1 MNCQFC
7 NKKLVKNKSQ
17 CPSCYGIN
25 RLDGG
30 GSMGKTIRLSE
41 AVDASVNRIQ
51 CGFWDK
57 VLGGGIV
64 TTSVIL
70 IGAEPGTGKT
80 TMALQMADAIIEFY
94 KHERDVLYIG
104 AEQATGEIKATG
116 VRLNLAN
123 MYNIQVLP
131 CMGDFSGLE
140 QFDAILAELNPAA
153 VFLDSLPG
161 LVGSDHAVA
170 VELAAALKRYA
181 SKGRPILIIDHV
193 TKGDDFAGLK
203 ALQHEVDVL
212 LTMRTHTDG
221 DCQCGHPASVH
232 KSGLMAC
239 EECDGD
245 CLGFSGTR
253 TLACETKN
261 RYGAT
266 PVAIELSMNQDGL
279 REVA

>member
-1 MNCQFC
+1 MNCSFC
-7 NKKLVKNKSQ
+7 SAKLPERRAQ
-17 CPSCYGIN
+17 CPVCFKIN

-30 GSMGKTIRLSE
+30 GTSGKTIRLSE
-41 AVDASVNRIQ
+41 AVDASISRIQ

-80 TMALQMADAIIEFY
+80 TLALQMADEIVEFY
-94 KHERDVLYIG
+94 KHEREVLYIG

-116 VRLNLAN
+116 TRLLLKN
-123 MYNIQVLP
+123 MYWIQVLP
-131 CMGDFSGLE
+131 CLGDFSGLE
-140 QFDAILAELNPAA
+140 QFDSILQEMNPAA

-161 LVGSDHAVA
+161 LVGSDQAVS

-193 TKGDDFAGLK
+193 TKGDDFAGKK

-212 LTMRTHTDG
+212 LTMRVHTDSL
-221 DCQCGHPASVH
+221 CACGHDSAMH
-232 KSGLMAC
+232 KNDIMECKAC
-239 EECDGD
+239 EPEE
-245 CLGFSGTR
+245 CLGYSGTR

-261 RYGAT
+261 RYGKT
-266 PVAIELSMNQDGL
+266 PCAIELDMTETGL
-279 REVA
+279 HEQ